1 MALFDRLFSAPQ
13 AIDKTIDALVSTGD
27 ALFFTDEERSK
38 ANLQLLD
45 AKIEFYRATQGS
57 RLARRVIAFIL
68 VGTWIAMI
76 VFGLLM
82 RTLGNIEI
90 SDHAYNVASDVLSTP
105 VSLVIS
111 FYFATS
117 MIGAVRK

>member
-76 VFGLLM
+76 VFGLVM

>member
-76 VFGLLM
+76 AFGLLM